1 MSLNILKDIIL
12 KAGLS
17 ISKTQEEQFACY
29 GNLLDEKNKVMNLTA
44 VHSGEDTEIRHFA
57 DSLSS
62 ILYVNPFRELVLN
75 SSDNQPVY
83 VADLGTG
90 AGFPGIPLAIM
101 LPQVRFV
108 LMDSLNK
115 RISFIDEVVC
125 ELELKNVETSCGRLE
140 ELGRDAAFR
149 EKFDAVVSRAVAD
162 LRVLCEL
169 SSPFLKVGGVL
180 VSYKGEKAAQELESS
195 ENAFSELKL
204 ALEQSV
210 EYTEMNSEKKRS
222 IVVVKKIDF
231 CPDRYPRRTGIPSK
245 RPL

>member
-1 MSLNILKDIIL
+1 MSLNILKDQIL

-17 ISKTQEEQFACY
+17 ISKAQEEQFACY
-29 GNLLDEKNKVMNLTA
+29 GNLLDKKNKVMNLTA
-44 VHSGEDTEIRHFA
+44 VNSGEDTEIRHFA

-62 ILYVNPFRELVLN
+62 ILYVNSFRDLVLD
-75 SSDNQPVY
+75 SSENHPLY

-101 LPQVRFV
+101 LPHVRFV

-115 RISFIDEVVC
+115 RISFIDEVVR
-125 ELELKNVETSCGRLE
+125 ELGLNNVQTSCGRLE
-140 ELGRDAAFR
+140 ELGREAVFR
-149 EKFDAVVSRAVAD
+149 EQFDAVVSRAVAD

-180 VSYKGEKAAQELESS
+180 VSYKGENAARELDSCDK
-195 ENAFSELKL
+195 AFSELKL
-204 ALEQSV
+204 VLEHNV
-210 EYTEMNSEKKRS
+210 EYTEINSEKRRLLL
-222 IVVVKKIDF
+222 VLKKMDF